1 MKYFVIAGEASGDL
15 HGSNLIREIRK
26 NDPEAVFGIV
36 GGDLMSEQ
44 GGEPILHYRKMAFM
58 GIWEVVKN
66 FRQVNR
72 NFKICKKALVDFQ
85 PDAVILIDYPGFN
98 LRMAK
103 FAKLKGH
110 KVIYYISPKLWAW
123 NSKRV
128 IKIKKYV
135 DHMLVI
141 LPFEV
146 GFYKQF
152 NYKVDYVGNP
162 LLDAI
167 EQKKPGLPGM
177 KSFIEENQLE
187 SKPIIAV
194 MAGSRKHE
202 ISTSLPVMLKMQDH
216 FPGYQF
222 VVAAA
227 PSVEREF
234 YENFLSNSGFRIVY
248 NQTYA
253 LLSNSFAA
261 IVNSGTAAL
270 ETAVFDVPQV
280 VCYKVAPVSALLIR
294 MVIRVPYVSL
304 VNLIMNEK
312 VVQELLQNDF
322 NEESL
327 VNELQKITSDE
338 EIRREM
344 MKKYRELKDMLGQ
357 KGASQRAASL
367 IKHYITNLE
376 S

>member
-15 HGSNLIREIRK
+15 HGSNLIREIMK

-85 PDAVILIDYPGFN
+85 PDLVILIDYPGFN

-103 FAKLKGH
+103 FAKLIGY

-135 DHMLVI
+135 DRMLVI

-152 NYKVDYVGNP
+152 DYKVDYVGNP

-167 EQKKPGLPGM
+167 EQKKPDLPGL

-187 SKPIIAV
+187 SKPIITV

-202 ISTSLPVMLKMQDH
+202 ISTSLPVMLKLQAH

-227 PSVEREF
+227 PSVEKEF
-234 YENFLSNSGFRIVY
+234 YEKYLENSAFRIVY

-261 IVNSGTAAL
+261 LVNSGTATL

-280 VCYKVAPVSALLIR
+280 VCYKVAPVSAFLIR

-322 NEESL
+322 NEENL
-327 VNELQKITSDE
+327 VKELQKITSDE
-338 EIRREM
+338 ENRREM

-367 IKHYITNLE
+367 INHYITNRE
-376 S
+376 N

>member
-15 HGSNLIREIRK
+15 HGSNLIREIMK

-85 PDAVILIDYPGFN
+85 PDLVILIDYPGFN

-103 FAKLKGH
+103 FAKLIGY

-135 DHMLVI
+135 DRMLVI

-152 NYKVDYVGNP
+152 DYKVDYVGNP

-167 EQKKPGLPGM
+167 EQKKPDLPGL

-187 SKPIIAV
+187 SKPIITV

-202 ISTSLPVMLKMQDH
+202 ISTSLPVMLKLQAH

-227 PSVEREF
+227 PSVEKEF
-234 YENFLSNSGFRIVY
+234 YEKYLKNSAFRIVY

-261 IVNSGTAAL
+261 LVNSGTATL

-280 VCYKVAPVSALLIR
+280 VCYKVAPVSAFLIR

-322 NEESL
+322 NEENL
-327 VNELQKITSDE
+327 VKELQKITSDE
-338 EIRREM
+338 ENRREM

-367 IKHYITNLE
+367 INHYITNRE
-376 S
+376 N

>member
-15 HGSNLIREIRK
+15 HGSNLINEIRK
-26 NDPEAVFGIV
+26 NDSEAAFGIV

-66 FRQVNR
+66 IRQVSR
-72 NFKICKKALVDFQ
+72 NFRICKKALIDFQ

-103 FAKLKGH
+103 FTKEKGYR
-110 KVIYYISPKLWAW
+110 VIYYISPKLWAW

-128 IKIKKYV
+128 EKIKKYV

-152 NYKVDYVGNP
+152 NYHVDYVGNP

-167 EQKKPGLPGM
+167 EQKKPGLPGL
-177 KSFIEENQLE
+177 KSFIDKNQLE
-187 SKPIIAV
+187 NKPIITV

-202 ISTSLPVMLKMQDH
+202 ISTSLPVMLKMQAH

-234 YENFLSNSGFRIVY
+234 YEKYVENSRFRIVY

-261 IVNSGTAAL
+261 IVNSGTATL

-280 VCYKVAPVSALLIR
+280 VCYRVAPISAFLIR
-294 MVIRVPYVSL
+294 MVIKVPYVSL

-312 VVQELLQNDF
+312 FVQELLQDDF
-322 NEESL
+322 NEENL
-327 VNELQKITSDE
+327 VRELQKITSNE
-338 EIRREM
+338 ENRRTM

-357 KGASQRAASL
+357 SGASQRAAGL
-367 IKHYITNLE
+367 INQYLTKREN
-376 S
+376 

>member
-36 GGDLMSEQ
+36 GGDLMGEQ

-66 FRQVNR
+66 FRQVSR
-72 NFKICKKALVDFQ
+72 NFKICKKALLDFQ
-85 PDAVILIDYPGFN
+85 PDAVVLIDYPGFN

-103 FAKLKGH
+103 FAKIKGY

-128 IKIKKYV
+128 KKIKKYV

-141 LPFEV
+141 LPFET
-146 GFYKQF
+146 GFYKKF
-152 NYKVDYVGNP
+152 DYHVDYVGNP

-167 EQKKPGLPGM
+167 EQKKPGLPGL
-177 KSFIEENQLE
+177 KSFIEVNQLE
-187 SKPIIAV
+187 NKPIITV
-194 MAGSRKHE
+194 MAGSRRHE
-202 ISTSLPVMLKMQDH
+202 ISTSLPVMLKMQAH

-227 PSVEREF
+227 PSVEKEF
-234 YENFLSNSGFRIVY
+234 YEKYLENSGFRIVY

-280 VCYKVAPVSALLIR
+280 VCYKVAPISAFLIR

-322 NEESL
+322 NEDNL
-327 VNELQKITSDE
+327 LIELQKITSDE
-338 EIRREM
+338 ENRREM

-357 KGASQRAASL
+357 TGASQRAAGL
-367 IKHYITNLE
+367 IKQYLNKRE
-376 S
+376 N

>member
-15 HGSNLIREIRK
+15 HGSNLIREIMK

-85 PDAVILIDYPGFN
+85 PDLVILIDYPGFN

-103 FAKLKGH
+103 FAKLIGY

-135 DHMLVI
+135 DRMLVI

-152 NYKVDYVGNP
+152 DYKVDYVGNP

-167 EQKKPGLPGM
+167 EQKKPDLPGL

-187 SKPIIAV
+187 SKPIITV

-202 ISTSLPVMLKMQDH
+202 ISTSLPVMLKLQAH

-227 PSVEREF
+227 PSVEKEF
-234 YENFLSNSGFRIVY
+234 YEKYLKNSAFRIVY

-261 IVNSGTAAL
+261 IVNSGTATL

-280 VCYKVAPVSALLIR
+280 VCYKVAPVSAFLIR

-322 NEESL
+322 NEENL
-327 VNELQKITSDE
+327 VKELQKITSDE
-338 EIRREM
+338 ENRREM

-367 IKHYITNLE
+367 INHYITNRE
-376 S
+376 N